1 MYKNSITHNLN
12 ITNDIYELGFAINKF
27 DMYKQNNLLK
37 NKFKIKMNTS
47 KLYDDILENFNKVQS
62 YIYNI
67 EENESLESLL
77 YNTLKKFD
85 YKFDEDFEELKKN
98 LLILIAHSKVILIE
112 NKRYSFILYKIFET
126 VKYHEELLKIFN
138 QTKNDDT
145 KELFEKGT
153 AYTSNR
159 NTDEM
164 TKVIKN
170 FLGKTLKITLNHI
183 VIQKKPVEVPKEIE
197 KVVEEKVIEVPK
209 KEEIKEEVVVKK
221 EPEIVK
227 PKSEPKKKIVEKIV
241 KKKEIKK
248 PVKKIV
254 EKVAKKIE
262 PKKIVEDII
271 PTNVVKALEVKKVIQ
286 PTVTYEQDYL
296 NQHLA
301 LIKKEIQKQ
310 VKYSKRARKLKI
322 EGKVVVEFCLTKSG
336 EIVSVRTIEG
346 HKLLQKST
354 LNAIY
359 SAMVYFAKVQRN
371 ITIRVPIEYRLI

>member
-1 MYKNSITHNLN
+1 MRYLN
-12 ITNDIYELGFAINKF
+12 AFFLTTLLYVSLATAFLFAIPF
-27 DMYKQNNLLK
+27 DDLK
-37 NKFKIKMNTS
+37 A
-47 KLYDDILENFNKVQS
+47 
-62 YIYNI
+62 
-67 EENESLESLL
+67 
-77 YNTLKKFD
+77 KK
-85 YKFDEDFEELKKN
+85 EPEKK
-98 LLILIAHSKVILIE
+98 
-112 NKRYSFILYKIFET
+112 R
-126 VKYHEELLKIFN
+126 
-138 QTKNDDT
+138 
-145 KELFEKGT
+145 
-153 AYTSNR
+153 
-159 NTDEM
+159 
-164 TKVIKN
+164 
-170 FLGKTLKITLNHI
+170 ITLNHI
-183 VIQKKPVEVPKEIE
+183 VIQKKPVEAPTEIE

-227 PKSEPKKKIVEKIV
+227 PKPEPKKKIVEKIA

-271 PTNVVKALEVKKVIQ
+271 PTNVVNVPEVKKTIQ

-359 SAMVYFAKVQRN
+359 SAMVYFPKVQRN